1 MGPTAIGKTD
11 LAMQLS
17 DKMPVKIISVD
28 SVQIYKFLDI
38 GSGKPNP
45 DTLKAYP
52 HDLVDILEPQENY
65 STARFQKDCI
75 RSIKDAFESNKL
87 PILVGGTMMYFDH
100 LIHGISNLPSV
111 EKELR
116 IDLEN
121 EFSLYGNEKMH
132 KYLSEIDEE
141 SAAKIHINDTQR
153 IKRAIEVFKATGKKF
168 SELQKQHQ
176 RVIDK
181 TISSSNLLQFAIR
194 PDDKN
199 LHREKI
205 AIRFR
210 KMIEEGLV
218 QEVENIL
225 NLEGMSKDS
234 QSMKSVGYRQV
245 CEFLEGGYNFDD
257 MIDKAI
263 NSTRQ
268 LAKRQMTW
276 ISGWSDLVLLEKNR
290 TLPKSVEDLILN
302 NS

>member
-65 STARFQKDCI
+65 STALFQKDCI

-121 EFSLYGNEKMH
+121 EFSLNGNEKMH

-141 SAAKIHINDTQR
+141 SAAKIHKNDTQR

-176 RVIDK
+176 KVIDK

-205 AIRFR
+205 SLRFK

-225 NLEGMSKDS
+225 NLEGMSKES

-245 CEFLEGGYNFDD
+245 CEFLDGEVSLDV
-257 MIDKAI
+257 MITKAI

-268 LAKRQMTW
+268 LSKRQMTW
-276 ISGWSDLVLLEKNR
+276 LKSWQNINFLETQPNLSR
-290 TLPKSVEDLILN
+290 IVQDFITRH
-302 NS
+302 

>member
-121 EFSLYGNEKMH
+121 EFSLNGNEKMH
-132 KYLSEIDEE
+132 KYLNEIDEE
-141 SAAKIHINDTQR
+141 SAAKIHKNDTQR

-176 RVIDK
+176 KVIDK

-225 NLEGMSKDS
+225 NLEGMSKES

-245 CEFLEGGYNFDD
+245 CEFLDGEVSLDV
-257 MIDKAI
+257 MITKAI

-268 LAKRQMTW
+268 LSKRQMTW
-276 ISGWSDLVLLEKNR
+276 LKSWQNINFLETKPNLSQIVQDFITR
-290 TLPKSVEDLILN
+290 H
-302 NS
+302 